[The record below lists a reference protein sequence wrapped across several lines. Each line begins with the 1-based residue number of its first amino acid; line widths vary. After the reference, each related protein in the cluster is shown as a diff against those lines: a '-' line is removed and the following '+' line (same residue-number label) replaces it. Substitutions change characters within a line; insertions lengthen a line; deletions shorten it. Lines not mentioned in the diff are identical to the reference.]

1 MTCALVTRPR
11 EDSEGVSREL
21 RARGLTVAVEPL
33 LDIAY
38 LDIAIDAEGVQGI
51 LATSANGVR
60 ALARLLPDRNLPV
73 WAVGDASAREARAL
87 GYERVESAG
96 GDVHSLAALVKDRCD
111 PGTGAFLHAAGSV
124 TAGDLAGLLG
134 EAGFVVRRVVLYEA
148 RTATALSDELTQAL
162 RSGGIGLALFFSPRT
177 AATFVTLVQAAGLSG
192 VLRPLTAYALS
203 RAVADKLAPLSWAA
217 VRVAAVPTQA
227 ALLAALEEDLAVGRI
242 SSDLQRSSM
251 TETPP
256 AAATETKTPSPEV
269 APEAAD
275 TIPAPATEPAT
286 EEEVATEEAEIAE
299 PEVATD
305 AAKGR
310 GWVPVAAAVAVVAV
324 AGVAA
329 LVWSEMR
336 TNGGTPSPLAPVL
349 SSAEPAASG
358 PVASPAAASS
368 DLAAELAATRDRLAA
383 LEARLGQG
391 GAAAVDL
398 SPLESRVGQTETAVK
413 ALQALPQV
421 PAKLVDEVT
430 ELSGAVVELKRT
442 SADAAAV
449 LRLADRVEKAE
460 SAVRDMQARRSSAAA
475 LLLAVGQLREAV
487 AAALPYDDELRALKA
502 LAGADPEV
510 AAAAETLKSHA
521 AVGIPTLA
529 MLTQRMTAL
538 APAVIRA
545 QILPEGQGWWRQTLD
560 RLGSLVTIERE
571 DGTAA
576 GTSPAAVVARA
587 QGALAVGDL
596 GTAVS
601 ELEALS
607 GPPAEVAAPWLSD
620 ARARLAAGRV
630 LSGLTAHVVAAIGA
644 GQ

>member
-21 RARGLTVAVEPL
+21 RARGLTVTVEPL

-38 LDIAIDAEGVQGI
+38 LDAAINAEGVQGI

-60 ALARLLPDRNLPV
+60 ALARLLPDRSLPV

-96 GDVHSLAALVKDRCD
+96 GDVHTLAALVKDRCE

-124 TAGDLAGLLG
+124 TAGDLAGLLA
-134 EAGFVVRRVVLYEA
+134 EAGFAVRRVVLYEA
-148 RTATALSDELTQAL
+148 RTATALSDDLTQAL
-162 RSGGIGLALFFSPRT
+162 RNGGIGLALFFSPRT

-192 VLRPLTAYALS
+192 TVRPLTAYALS

-227 ALLAALEEDLAVGRI
+227 ALLAALEEDLAAGRI

-256 AAATETKTPSPEV
+256 AAANETKTPSPEA

-275 TIPAPATEPAT
+275 AIPAPAT

-299 PEVATD
+299 PEVAAD

-310 GWVPVAAAVAVVAV
+310 GWVPVVAAVTVVAV

-358 PVASPAAASS
+358 PVAAPAAVSP

-383 LEARLGQG
+383 LEARLGHG

-430 ELSGAVVELKRT
+430 ELSGAVAELKRT

-487 AAALPYDDELRALKA
+487 AAALPYDGELRALKA

-510 AAAAETLKSHA
+510 VAAAETLKSHA

-529 MLTQRMTAL
+529 MLTQRMTVL
-538 APAVIRA
+538 APAVVRA

-571 DGTAA
+571 DGAAA

-596 GTAVS
+596 GTAAT

-607 GPPAEVAAPWLSD
+607 GPPAEVAAPWLAD
-620 ARARLAAGRV
+620 ARARLAAGQA

>member
-38 LDIAIDAEGVQGI
+38 LDAAIDAEGVQGI

-60 ALARLLPDRNLPV
+60 ALARLLPDRDLPV

-96 GDVHSLAALVKDRCD
+96 GDVHSLAALVKDRCE
-111 PGTGAFLHAAGSV
+111 PGTGTFLHAAGSV
-124 TAGDLAGLLG
+124 TAGDLAGLLA
-134 EAGFVVRRVVLYEA
+134 EAGFAVRRVVLYEA
-148 RTATALSDELTQAL
+148 RTATALSDDLTQAL

-192 VLRPLTAYALS
+192 TLRPLTAYALS

-227 ALLAALEEDLAVGRI
+227 ALLAALEEDLAAGRI

-256 AAATETKTPSPEV
+256 AAANETKTPSPEA

-275 TIPAPATEPAT
+275 TIPAPVP

-299 PEVATD
+299 PEVAAD

-358 PVASPAAASS
+358 PVAAPAVSP

-383 LEARLGQG
+383 LEARLGHA
-391 GAAAVDL
+391 GATAVDL

-413 ALQALPQV
+413 ALQAQPQV

-430 ELSGAVVELKRT
+430 ELSGAVAELKRT

-487 AAALPYDDELRALKA
+487 AAALPYDGELRALKA

-529 MLTQRMTAL
+529 MLTQRMTIL

-571 DGTAA
+571 DGAAA

-596 GTAVS
+596 AAAVT